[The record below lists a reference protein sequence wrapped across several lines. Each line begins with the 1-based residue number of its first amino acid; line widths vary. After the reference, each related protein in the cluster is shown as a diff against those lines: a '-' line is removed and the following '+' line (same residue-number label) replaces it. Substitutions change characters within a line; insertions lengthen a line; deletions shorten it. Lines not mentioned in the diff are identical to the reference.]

1 MTSSRK
7 KRSTKF
13 RRAQLRHFFVTHGLN
28 KLSGGRLLDRHHAES
43 VLIRRVDITAPH
55 WPLELDGLRIAH
67 LSDLHV
73 GDLMSVERAIE
84 IIRLL
89 TDEHPDIVCNTG
101 DVADLICPELKPV
114 FDACIALKPPLGN
127 YLVLGNHDELDD
139 REHVAHM
146 AETAG
151 INVLRNE
158 QTRVV
163 HDGKTIRIGGVD
175 WSRTPSDCRDS
186 IETALQGGPIDLL
199 LSHNPKGFD
208 HAAQRG
214 IPLTLSGHTHGGQIA
229 RKNKPDANLALAMN
243 HRRSAGLYEQGDSR
257 LFVTVGAGALF
268 PLRMNCPAEV
278 AILTITRG

>member
-1 MTSSRK
+1 
-7 KRSTKF
+7 
-13 RRAQLRHFFVTHGLN
+13 
-28 KLSGGRLLDRHHAES
+28 
-43 VLIRRVDITAPH
+43 
-55 WPLELDGLRIAH
+55 
-67 LSDLHV
+67 
-73 GDLMSVERAIE
+73 
-84 IIRLL
+84 
-89 TDEHPDIVCNTG
+89 
-101 DVADLICPELKPV
+101 
-114 FDACIALKPPLGN
+114 
-127 YLVLGNHDELDD
+127 LVLGNHDELDD